1 MMRWMGRQQQKW
13 LIVCVGILLLSACN
27 LNTRPTQ
34 PTLPSITIESS
45 PLPEPTL
52 TPSQSLGNGL
62 TDESFVMSGI
72 CFEAAYDSRE
82 RVFVLKN
89 AVDHINFYDLA
100 DNSRL
105 CRQPVI
111 RHPYDFRENH
121 ALVGT
126 WSYGAGCKASHT
138 LESVTRDAATQTV
151 TITAR
156 FATEGECNYELI
168 RPLWL
173 GLTLEPFWKVELVVE
188 K

>member
-1 MMRWMGRQQQKW
+1 MRHFAPSEQGFRM
-13 LIVCVGILLLSACN
+13 ILVFIICLLSVCN
-27 LNTRPTQ
+27 LNLRPVT
-34 PTLPSITIESS
+34 PTVPSITIESS
-45 PLPEPTL
+45 PLPQPTL
-52 TPSQSLGNGL
+52 TPSESLGNDL
-62 TDESFVMSGI
+62 TDEAFVMSGI

-105 CRQPVI
+105 CRQPVK
-111 RHPYDFRENH
+111 RYPYDFRENH

-126 WSYGAGCKASHT
+126 WSYGGGCKANHRI
-138 LESVTRDAATQTV
+138 ESVTRDEATQTV

-156 FATEGECNYELI
+156 FTTEGDCNYELI

-173 GLTLEPFWKVELVVE
+173 GLTLESFWKVELVVE
-188 K
+188 R